1 MPLYLRLLLYARDC
15 SARIWTAVPLWDRR
29 PRSMGPNLLV
39 LTHEPQHSI
48 FEMRILGLLD
58 VSRSLDNYLLG
69 QIPYMLT
76 GLR

>member
-1 MPLYLRLLLYARDC
+1 
-15 SARIWTAVPLWDRR
+15 
-29 PRSMGPNLLV
+29 MGPNLLV